1 MQQLIDDTRALLQQA
16 SETHGD
22 KVIYSSSLG
31 SQAMVLI
38 DLICRFQPDIR
49 IVTLDTGRLP
59 QETYDL
65 IDALRERYGPV
76 IELLFPD
83 AAEVQCMV
91 KEHGANLF
99 YHSLENRKLCCA
111 VRKVHPLQQQL
122 ASMQAWI
129 TGRHRDQSKD
139 RASIQPVEDD
149 QVYGLK
155 KYNPMLYWTEKDIW
169 AYIRQHDLPYNA
181 LHDQHYASIG
191 CACCSRAITIGE
203 DPRSGRWWWEND
215 ETLAECGLHVS
226 SLARPGEGESG
237 EGI

>member
-1 MQQLIDDTRALLQQA
+1 MQQLIENSRGLLRLA
-16 SETHGD
+16 SETHGA
-22 KVIYSSSLG
+22 KVVYSSSLG

-38 DLICRFQPDIR
+38 DLICRYQPDIR

-83 AAEVQCMV
+83 ASEVKSMV

-99 YHSLENRKLCCA
+99 YHSVENRKLCCA
-111 VRKVHPLQQQL
+111 VRKVHPLQQEL
-122 ASMQAWI
+122 TGMEAWI

-155 KYNPMLYWTEKDIW
+155 KYNPMLDWVEDDIW

-181 LHDQHYASIG
+181 LHDQHYASLG
-191 CACCSRAITIGE
+191 CACCSRAITMGE